1 MSEPQWDIGRS
12 VRRHL
17 FLAICAA
24 ILLVGGLGGWAATT
38 ELSGAVVAAGNLVV
52 ASSVKK
58 VQHPSGGVIG
68 ELLVRDG
75 DAVGA
80 GQLLI
85 RFDETLTRANLA
97 VIDSSLIELYARMAR
112 LMAERDGADE
122 VKVSRALA
130 DYPNSDKISE
140 VLDGEKRLFE
150 LRRNARSGQKA
161 QLDEKTGQLREEIEG
176 LSGQIEGKKREME
189 FIERELAGV
198 RDLWNKK
205 LIPIQRLTALERDAA
220 RIQGEH
226 GQLVA
231 GVAQAKGKISETRL
245 QMIQIDQDLRSE
257 VAKELREIQGKVAEL
272 VEKRVAAQDQLSRID
287 VRSPHDGVIQQL
299 SVHTIGG
306 VVGPGEQMML
316 IVPRSDDLVV
326 EAKIAPKEVDRIAL
340 GQKAILRFTAFNQ
353 RTTPETEGRVSL
365 IGADQITDE
374 KTDTSYFKIQVTP
387 MGDGLGRL
395 KNARLVPGMPVEAFV
410 QTSSRTALSY
420 LLKPMAD
427 QFAKAFREE

>member
-1 MSEPQWDIGRS
+1 MNEPQWDIVRS

-17 FLAICAA
+17 VLATLAA
-24 ILLVGGLGGWAATT
+24 TLLVGGLGGWAATT

-58 VQHPSGGVIG
+58 VQHPGGGVVG
-68 ELLVRDG
+68 ELLVKDG

-85 RFDETLTRANLA
+85 RFDETVTRANLA
-97 VIDSSLIELYARMAR
+97 VIDSSLIELHARMAR
-112 LMAERDGADE
+112 LIAERDDADE
-122 VKVSRALA
+122 VGVPRALA
-130 DYPNSDKISE
+130 RYPNSDKIGE
-140 VLDGEKRLFE
+140 VLDGERRLFE

-189 FIERELAGV
+189 LIERELAGV

-220 RIQGEH
+220 RIHGEH

-272 VEKRVAAQDQLSRID
+272 AEKRVAAQDQLSRID
-287 VRSPHDGVIQQL
+287 VRSPQDGVVQQL

-326 EAKIAPKEVDRIAL
+326 EAKIAPKDVDQITL
-340 GQKAILRFTAFNQ
+340 GQRAILRFTAFNQ
-353 RTTPETEGRVSL
+353 RTTPEIEGRVSFV
-365 IGADQITDE
+365 GADQITDE
-374 KTDTSYFKIQVTP
+374 KTGASFFKVQVTP
-387 MGDGLGRL
+387 VDVDLGRPP
-395 KNARLVPGMPVEAFV
+395 KAKLVPGMPVETFI

-427 QFAKAFREE
+427 QITRAFREE

>member
-1 MSEPQWDIGRS
+1 MSEPLWDIGRS

-17 FLAICAA
+17 FLAICASL
-24 ILLVGGLGGWAATT
+24 LLVGGLGGWAATT

-68 ELLVRDG
+68 QLLVRDG

-85 RFDETLTRANLA
+85 RFDETVTRANLA

-130 DYPNSDKISE
+130 EYPNSDKIGE

-245 QMIQIDQDLRSE
+245 QMIQIDQGLRSE

-287 VRSPHDGVIQQL
+287 VRSPQDGVVQQL

-326 EAKIAPKEVDRIAL
+326 EAKIAPKEVDQITL
-340 GQKAILRFTAFNQ
+340 GQAATLRFTAFNQ
-353 RTTPETEGRVSL
+353 RTTPEIEGRVSL

-374 KTDTSYFKIQVTP
+374 KTGTSYFKIQVTP
-387 MGDGLGRL
+387 MGTELGRL
-395 KNARLVPGMPVEAFV
+395 KNAKLVPGMPVEAFV

-420 LLKPMAD
+420 FLKPIAD

>member
-1 MSEPQWDIGRS
+1 MSEAQWDIGRS

-17 FLAICAA
+17 LLAICAA

-68 ELLVRDG
+68 KLLVRDG
-75 DAVGA
+75 DAVAA

-85 RFDETLTRANLA
+85 RFDETVTRANLA

-112 LMAERDGADE
+112 LIAERDGANQ
-122 VKVSRALA
+122 VVAPRALA
-130 DYPNSDKISE
+130 EHPNSDKISE

-176 LSGQIEGKKREME
+176 LSDQIEGKKREMG

-287 VRSPHDGVIQQL
+287 VRSPQDGVVQQL

-326 EAKIAPKEVDRIAL
+326 EAKIAPKEVDQITL

-353 RTTPETEGRVSL
+353 RTTPEIEGRVSL

-374 KTDTSYFKIQVTP
+374 KIGTSYFKIQVTP
-387 MGDGLGRL
+387 MGTELGRL
-395 KNARLVPGMPVEAFV
+395 KNAKLVPGMPVEAFV

-420 LLKPMAD
+420 FLKPMAD

>member
-1 MSEPQWDIGRS
+1 MSEPQWNIGRS

-58 VQHPSGGVIG
+58 VQHPGGGVIG
-68 ELLVRDG
+68 QLLVRDG

-85 RFDETLTRANLA
+85 RFDETVTRANLA

-130 DYPNSDKISE
+130 EYPNSEKIGE
-140 VLDGEKRLFE
+140 VLEGEKRLFE

-257 VAKELREIQGKVAEL
+257 VAKEMREIQGKVAEL

-287 VRSPHDGVIQQL
+287 VRSPQDGVVQQL

-326 EAKIAPKEVDRIAL
+326 EAKIAPKEVDQITI
-340 GQKAILRFTAFNQ
+340 GQKATLRFTAFNQ
-353 RTTPETEGRVSL
+353 PTTPEIEGRVSL
-365 IGADQITDE
+365 VGADQITDE
-374 KTDTSYFKIQVTP
+374 KTGTSYFKIQVTP
-387 MGDGLGRL
+387 VEAELAKL
-395 KNARLVPGMPVEAFV
+395 KKAKLLPGMPVEAFV

-420 LLKPMAD
+420 LLKPITD
-427 QFAKAFREE
+427 QITRAFREE

>member
-1 MSEPQWDIGRS
+1 MSEPLWDIGRS

-17 FLAICAA
+17 FLAICASL
-24 ILLVGGLGGWAATT
+24 LLVGGLGGWAATT

-68 ELLVRDG
+68 QLLVRDG

-85 RFDETLTRANLA
+85 RFDETVTRANLA

-130 DYPNSDKISE
+130 EYPNSDKIGE

-287 VRSPHDGVIQQL
+287 VRSPQDGVVQQL

-326 EAKIAPKEVDRIAL
+326 EAKIAPKEVDQITL
-340 GQKAILRFTAFNQ
+340 GQAATLRFTAFNQ
-353 RTTPETEGRVSL
+353 RTTPEIEGRVSL

-374 KTDTSYFKIQVTP
+374 KTGTSYFKIQVTP
-387 MGDGLGRL
+387 MGTELGRL
-395 KNARLVPGMPVEAFV
+395 KNAKLVPGMPVEAFV

-420 LLKPMAD
+420 FLKPMAD

>member
-1 MSEPQWDIGRS
+1 MSERQWDIGRS

-17 FLAICAA
+17 FLATCAA
-24 ILLVGGLGGWAATT
+24 ILLFGGLGGWAATT

-85 RFDETLTRANLA
+85 RFDETVTRANLA
-97 VIDSSLIELYARMAR
+97 VVDSSLIELYARMAR
-112 LMAERDGADE
+112 LIAERDGSDE
-122 VKVSRALA
+122 VRVPRALA
-130 DYPNSDKISE
+130 EYPNSEKISA
-140 VLDGEKRLFE
+140 VLEGEKRLFE

-161 QLDEKTGQLREEIEG
+161 QLDEKTGQLLEEIEG

-245 QMIQIDQDLRSE
+245 QIIQIDQDLRSE

-287 VRSPHDGVIQQL
+287 VRSPQDGVVQQL

-306 VVGPGEQMML
+306 VVGPGEQMMR

-326 EAKIAPKEVDRIAL
+326 EAKIPPKEVDQITL
-340 GQKAILRFTAFNQ
+340 GQKSILRFTAFNQ
-353 RTTPETEGRVSL
+353 RTTPEIEGRVSL

-374 KTDTSYFKIQVTP
+374 KTGTSYFKIQVTP
-387 MGDGLGRL
+387 MGAELGRL

>member
-85 RFDETLTRANLA
+85 RFDETVTRANLA

-130 DYPNSDKISE
+130 EYPNSDKISE

-150 LRRNARSGQKA
+150 LRRNARSGQKV
-161 QLDEKTGQLREEIEG
+161 QLDEKTGQFREEIEG

-231 GVAQAKGKISETRL
+231 SVAQAKGKISETRL

-326 EAKIAPKEVDRIAL
+326 EAKIAPKEVDQITL

-353 RTTPETEGRVSL
+353 RTTPEIEGRVSL

-374 KTDTSYFKIQVTP
+374 KTGTSYFKIQVAPT
-387 MGDGLGRL
+387 GDGLGRL
-395 KNARLVPGMPVEAFV
+395 KNARLVPGMPVETFV

>member
-1 MSEPQWDIGRS
+1 MSEPLWDIGRS

-17 FLAICAA
+17 FLAICASL
-24 ILLVGGLGGWAATT
+24 LLVGGLGGWAATT

-68 ELLVRDG
+68 QLLVRDG

-85 RFDETLTRANLA
+85 RFDETVTRANLA

-130 DYPNSDKISE
+130 EYPNSDKIGE

-205 LIPIQRLTALERDAA
+205 LISIQRLTALERDAA

-257 VAKELREIQGKVAEL
+257 VAKEMRDIQGKVAEL

-287 VRSPHDGVIQQL
+287 VRSPQDGVVQQL

-326 EAKIAPKEVDRIAL
+326 EAKIPPKEVDQITL
-340 GQKAILRFTAFNQ
+340 GQKSILRFTAFNQ
-353 RTTPETEGRVSL
+353 RTTPEIEGRVSL

-374 KTDTSYFKIQVTP
+374 KTGTSYFKVQVTP
-387 MGDGLGRL
+387 MGAELAGL

>member
-58 VQHPSGGVIG
+58 VQHPGGGVIG
-68 ELLVRDG
+68 QLLVRDG

-85 RFDETLTRANLA
+85 RFDETVTRANLA

-130 DYPNSDKISE
+130 EYPNSDKISE

-161 QLDEKTGQLREEIEG
+161 QLDEKTGQFREEIEG

-287 VRSPHDGVIQQL
+287 VRSPQDGVVQQL

-326 EAKIAPKEVDRIAL
+326 EAKIAPKEVDQITI
-340 GQKAILRFTAFNQ
+340 GQKATLRFTAFNQ
-353 RTTPETEGRVSL
+353 RTTPEIEGRVSL

-374 KTDTSYFKIQVTP
+374 KTGTSYFKIQVAPT
-387 MGDGLGRL
+387 GDGLGRL
-395 KNARLVPGMPVEAFV
+395 KNARLVPGMPVETFV

>member
-1 MSEPQWDIGRS
+1 MSERQWDVGRS

-85 RFDETLTRANLA
+85 RFDETVTRANLA

-122 VKVSRALA
+122 VKVPRALA
-130 DYPNSDKISE
+130 EYPNSDKIGE
-140 VLDGEKRLFE
+140 VLDGEMRLFE

-287 VRSPHDGVIQQL
+287 VRSPQDGVVQQL

-316 IVPRSDDLVV
+316 VVPRSDDLVV
-326 EAKIAPKEVDRIAL
+326 EAKIAPKEVDRITL

-353 RTTPETEGRVSL
+353 RTTPEIEGRVSL

-374 KTDTSYFKIQVTP
+374 KTGTSYFKIQVAP

-395 KNARLVPGMPVEAFV
+395 KNARLVPGMPVETFV